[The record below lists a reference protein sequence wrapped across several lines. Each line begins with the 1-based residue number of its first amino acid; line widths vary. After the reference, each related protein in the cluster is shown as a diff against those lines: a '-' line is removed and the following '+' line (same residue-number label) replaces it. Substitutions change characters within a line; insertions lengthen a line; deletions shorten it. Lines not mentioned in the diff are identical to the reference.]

1 MQPGSH
7 LKTVRGAGEDRVT
20 LANQEFHSMKI
31 LSCVLLALSAALLSA
46 CDADDAAQVKVD
58 MRDGDGDGDA
68 GGGVFDRGDGAI
80 GMDGDKV
87 VIEAGGTRAKAV
99 IGPDGSLTI
108 GNAVIDTGAAGQ
120 AALKAYDAAAVAMKT
135 HAIAIG
141 HTGAAFGVDVLKDV
155 VSGFFDEKRMD
166 QVGERAGEG
175 AQSLI
180 ASLRELCT
188 RMETVLAAQ
197 QAAAAAVPAFQPY
210 AVLEADQVR
219 ECREGVDEEAN
230 DAGDSPPPAAPEA
243 PDAT

>member
-7 LKTVRGAGEDRVT
+7 LKTVRGAGERRAT
-20 LANQEFHSMKI
+20 FANQEFHSMKI
-31 LSCVLLALSAALLSA
+31 LSCVLLALSAALLPA
-46 CDADDAAQVKVD
+46 CDSDDAAQVTVD
-58 MRDGDGDGDA
+58 MRDGDA

-108 GNAVIDTGAAGQ
+108 GNAVIDTDAAGQ

-141 HTGAAFGVDVLKDV
+141 RTGAAFGVDVLKDV

-166 QVGERAGEG
+166 RVGERAGEG
-175 AQSLI
+175 AQTLV
-180 ASLRELCT
+180 ASLRDLCT

-230 DAGDSPPPAAPEA
+230 DAGDPPPPAEPEV
-243 PDAT
+243 PDAA